1 MQIPS
6 IHLKSVSKKF
16 NKYYLYKNISLDIFP
31 KDKIS
36 ITGNNGSGK
45 STLLKII
52 IGLVTPNDGNVEYI
66 INEKKLEKKYWHQ
79 LVSVAAP
86 YMNISEDFTVNELI
100 EHLSVF
106 RKFQLSKNEMLSKLE
121 LDKHLDKPIKFF
133 SSGMKQKTRLLLA
146 ILDCAPVLLLD
157 EPLSNLDEN
166 NAQWYSEMIQK
177 FAMNKTILVFSN
189 SLEKEYFFCDK
200 HFSLS

>member
-1 MQIPS
+1 
-6 IHLKSVSKKF
+6 
-16 NKYYLYKNISLDIFP
+16 
-31 KDKIS
+31 
-36 ITGNNGSGK
+36 
-45 STLLKII
+45 
-52 IGLVTPNDGNVEYI
+52 
-66 INEKKLEKKYWHQ
+66 
-79 LVSVAAP
+79 
-86 YMNISEDFTVNELI
+86 
-100 EHLSVF
+100 VF

-166 NAQWYSEMIQK
+166 NAQWYSEMIQE

-200 HFSLS
+200 YFSLS